1 MELINNFS
9 EIFLSVWNKGILGVD
24 IFQILI
30 GIGIFLLFLVFRG
43 LISKLVIKKLE
54 IISKRTTN
62 KLDDTFVQSLVGPA
76 RFLPIVLGF
85 FIASYY
91 MTFSMEGREVVDTIN
106 RTLITI
112 LIFWVIHQIIEPVSY
127 ILSGLDK
134 LLTRELIGWIIK
146 SLKILIFILGLAAV
160 LELWGIKIG
169 PIIAGL
175 GLFGVAVA
183 LGAQDLFKNLISG
196 ILVLVEKRFKIGDWI
211 AVEGIIEGVVEKI
224 GFRSTTI
231 RKFDKSLAIIPN
243 FQFAENAVVN
253 VSETS
258 NWLISWIITLQYD
271 TTVDQL
277 KKIRDEIENH
287 INLSEDYNT
296 SIGVAVR
303 VDKFSDS
310 SIDMYVRCFTKTGS
324 WNNWLDVKE
333 RLAIAIKE
341 ISQEYYYNVFGITLT
356 FCIINVL
363 ILKIISLIG
372 LLKINFNIIF
382 SLTNPFYFL
391 KIYSPLNNEFSFEL
405 IYEMIFLFFNQF
417 NFNIIYSF
425 LLLTTF
431 LLALKNIFFKS
442 QNENYK
448 NYLYIVLFSLIV
460 FFLIS
465 MNNFR
470 YNVSYNIYILPFLF
484 LSIGIL
490 LNTFKKK
497 FYSIMLISLLIINFT
512 LNIENYKKYIYKP
525 SNLDF
530 VCTNK
535 STRDFYYHWARNFD
549 EDFFKKIC
557 LNSNLL
563 FK

>member
-9 EIFLSVWNKGILGVD
+9 EIFLSVWSKGILGVD

-43 LISKLVIKKLE
+43 LISKLIIKKLE

-62 KLDDTFVQSLVGPA
+62 KLDDTFVQSLIGPA

-91 MTFSMEGREVVDTIN
+91 MTFSIEGREVVDTIN

-112 LIFWVIHQIIEPVSY
+112 LIFWVIHQIIEPISY

-211 AVEGIIEGVVEKI
+211 AVDGIIEGTVEKI

-258 NWLISWIITLQYD
+258 NWRIRWIITLQYNS
-271 TTVDQL
+271 TIDQL
-277 KKIRDEIENH
+277 KKIREETESY
-287 INLSEDYNT
+287 INNSEDFNQST
-296 SIGVAVR
+296 GVAVR
-303 VDKFSDS
+303 IEKFSDS
-310 SIDMYVRCFTKTGS
+310 SIDLLVRCFTNSNS
-324 WNNWLDVKE
+324 WSNSLEVKE
-333 RLAIAIKE
+333 RLAIEIKQIVE
-341 ISQEYYYNVFGITLT
+341 KNGASFAFPSQ
-356 FCIINVL
+356 
-363 ILKIISLIG
+363 S
-372 LLKINFNIIF
+372 
-382 SLTNPFYFL
+382 
-391 KIYSPLNNEFSFEL
+391 IYVE
-405 IYEMIFLFFNQF
+405 
-417 NFNIIYSF
+417 
-425 LLLTTF
+425 
-431 LLALKNIFFKS
+431 
-442 QNENYK
+442 
-448 NYLYIVLFSLIV
+448 
-460 FFLIS
+460 
-465 MNNFR
+465 
-470 YNVSYNIYILPFLF
+470 
-484 LSIGIL
+484 
-490 LNTFKKK
+490 KK
-497 FYSIMLISLLIINFT
+497 
-512 LNIENYKKYIYKP
+512 
-525 SNLDF
+525 
-530 VCTNK
+530 
-535 STRDFYYHWARNFD
+535 
-549 EDFFKKIC
+549 
-557 LNSNLL
+557 
-563 FK
+563 